1 MKNLQQQLHKYIQE
15 PLNPECN
22 FGLGYEYEKIGQNAS
37 ALSYYLRCAELSED
51 RDLVYECL
59 LKSWYMLNKTGRRE
73 WYEHQQ
79 LLTAITQHP
88 KRPEAYFLLSRLH
101 EAKREWKECFYY
113 ASVGLEL
120 CDFSLPDL
128 RTDVDYPGEF
138 ALKFQKAFASWYVG
152 QRELSKELWIELS
165 YRNDLH
171 GIYEEVLYNN
181 LINFNLLDKRDKKVT
196 WHEPLEYLQ
205 KDHNRLKLKFKDSD
219 KIEKNYSQCYQDLFV
234 LFCTEGKKDGKYL
247 EVGAGR
253 PFYGN
258 NTALLSKL
266 GWKGV
271 SIDLDKSLVDLW
283 HKERPNDKCILEDA
297 TQLDYSKLVKDSNLD
312 NYIDYLQLDIDPA
325 GNTFKVL
332 EKIPFDNIEF
342 GIITYEHDFYDDKNP
357 KWRNKSREVL
367 KEKGYTLIA
376 ANISPDENS
385 PYEDWWVNTKYIN
398 DKVLKNIVNTS
409 SNVLYAKNYII
420 NSNNLLYSK
429 K

>member
-1 MKNLQQQLHKYIQE
+1 MVTVTSASQNHI
-15 PLNPECN
+15 
-22 FGLGYEYEKIGQNAS
+22 FDDAKIIVIKVGS
-37 ALSYYLRCAELSED
+37 SL
-51 RDLVYECL
+51 LVYEDQNAINTAWLSGIAADIARLKAAGKDVVVVSSGAIALGRRL
-59 LKSWYMLNKTGRRE
+59 LK
-73 WYEHQQ
+73 
-79 LLTAITQHP
+79 I
-88 KRPEAYFLLSRLH
+88 
-101 EAKREWKECFYY
+101 
-113 ASVGLEL
+113 
-120 CDFSLPDL
+120 
-128 RTDVDYPGEF
+128 
-138 ALKFQKAFASWYVG
+138 
-152 QRELSKELWIELS
+152 
-165 YRNDLH
+165 
-171 GIYEEVLYNN
+171 
-181 LINFNLLDKRDKKVT
+181 
-196 WHEPLEYLQ
+196 
-205 KDHNRLKLKFKDSD
+205 DHNKLKLKFKDSD

-271 SIDLDKSLVDLW
+271 SIDFDKSLVDLW
-283 HKERPNDKCILEDA
+283 HKERSNDKCILEDA
-297 TQLDYSKLVKDSNLD
+297 TELDYNKLIKDSNLG

-342 GIITYEHDFYDDKNP
+342 GVITYEHDFYDDKNP

-409 SNVLYAKNYII
+409 SNVLYVKNYII